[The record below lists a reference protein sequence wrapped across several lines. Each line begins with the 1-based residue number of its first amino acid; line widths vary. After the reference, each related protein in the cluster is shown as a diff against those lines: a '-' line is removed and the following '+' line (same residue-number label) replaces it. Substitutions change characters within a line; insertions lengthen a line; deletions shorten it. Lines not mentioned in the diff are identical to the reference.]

1 MRRSAMEKLNNHKG
15 ISHLLEQLDVEK
27 VYPLSIMEG
36 LQRGQVYVDDT
47 NNPSIALIWHYCGF
61 ANIVGKYDIDSIHDI
76 QSMMHDPAKYDSKR
90 MALQIGT
97 DSKLEKMILS
107 DSSINKRERYIFHY
121 SGEKMV
127 MPEIADCELTE
138 ITSENYDLIYGK
150 IIPAFSWES
159 KEHFLHNGYGY
170 CLMKDKQFLAC
181 AFSSGISK
189 DYVDIGVETA
199 EEFRGKGYGKIVA
212 FAMVKETLKRKK
224 TPVWGCD
231 ILNEG
236 SMRLACSVGFE
247 VCGTHPWYKI

>member
-1 MRRSAMEKLNNHKG
+1 MEKLNNYQK
-15 ISHLLEQLDVEK
+15 ISHLLEQIDVEK
-27 VYPLSIMEG
+27 AYPLSIMEG
-36 LQRGQVYVDDT
+36 LQQGEVYVDHRD
-47 NNPSIALIWHYCGF
+47 NPTVAFIWHYCGF

-76 QSMMHDPAKYDSKR
+76 QEMMHNPPYSKH

-97 DSKLEKMILS
+97 DSKLEEMILS
-107 DSSINKRERYIFHY
+107 DSAINKRERYIFHY
-121 SGEKMV
+121 VNENIA
-127 MPEIADCELTE
+127 MPEIVDCELKE
-138 ITSENYDLIYGK
+138 ISTENYDSFYGR
-150 IIPAFSWES
+150 IIPSFSWES
-159 KEHFLHNGYGY
+159 KERFLQNGYGY

-212 FAMVKETLKRKK
+212 LAMVKETLKRKK
-224 TPVWGCD
+224 EPVWGCD
-231 ILNEG
+231 TLNEG